1 MKAFRAIIRGDVQG
15 VGFRASAAWEARRI
29 GVTGWVRNTDDGS
42 VEVWA
47 EGDEPE
53 LDEFFH
59 WLEHG
64 PSTAWVREVQQVWEA
79 PTGRYS
85 SFGVSFGGSL

>member
-1 MKAFRAIIRGDVQG
+1 MKAFRAVIRGDVQG

-47 EGDEPE
+47 EGNEPE
-53 LDEFFH
+53 LEEFFH

-64 PSTAWVREVQQVWEA
+64 PSTAWVREVQRVWEP

-85 SFGVSFGGSL
+85 SFGVFLGD